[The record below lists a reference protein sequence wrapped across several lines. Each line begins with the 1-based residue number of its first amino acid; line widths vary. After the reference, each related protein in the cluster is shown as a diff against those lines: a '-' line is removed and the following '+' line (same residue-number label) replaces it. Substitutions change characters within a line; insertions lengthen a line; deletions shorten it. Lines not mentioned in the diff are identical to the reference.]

1 MNLKIKLW
9 GVRGSLPSPI
19 HPDVLLKR
27 VEEILTQYQK
37 LIDAKVPISPQ
48 TFIGTLPIH
57 LTSGYG
63 GNTSC
68 AEVTIGDDRLLID
81 AGSGIRAFSEHIL
94 KTAPT
99 TKDFHIYFTHFHW
112 DHLIGL
118 PFFTPLYI
126 KGRTV
131 HFYSVDEEM
140 ERSLHTLFRK
150 PNFPVPFEVISK
162 QVQIHKLKPRQPIK
176 VGAIEF
182 TPYEL
187 DHPDPCWGIRIE
199 AGGKSVAWAV
209 DNEGQRHSADQLGA
223 DHALFKNVDLLVYD
237 AQYTFD
243 EALEKIN
250 WGHSSAPIGIDLALR
265 ENIRQAIFVHHDPAA
280 NDEQIR
286 KAEEQTSLYYED
298 LLKQRKRAG
307 QDAPRFEW
315 RFGHEGEVL
324 EP

>member
-1 MNLKIKLW
+1 MSLKIKLW

-19 HPDVLLKR
+19 LPDVLLWR

-48 TFIGTLPIH
+48 TFIDTLPIH

-68 AEVTIGDDRLLID
+68 AEVTCGDDRLIID
-81 AGSGIRAFSEHIL
+81 AGSGIRGFSDYIM

-99 TKDFHIYFTHFHW
+99 TSDFHIYFTHYHW

-118 PFFTPLYI
+118 PFFTPLYL

-131 HFYSVDEEM
+131 HFYSVDDEL
-140 ERSLHTLFRK
+140 ERSLRTLFRK
-150 PNFPVPFEVISK
+150 PNFPVPFEVVSK
-162 QVQIHKLKPRQPIK
+162 QIKTHKLSPREPAK
-176 VGAIEF
+176 VGSIQF

-199 AGGKSVAWAV
+199 AAGKTVAWAV
-209 DNEGQRHSADQLGA
+209 DHEGQRHSPEQLGA
-223 DHALFKNVDLLVYD
+223 DMALFRNVDLMVYD

-250 WGHSSAPIGIDLALR
+250 WGHSSAPIGIDLAIR
-265 ENIRQAIFVHHDPAA
+265 EQIKQAIFVHHDPAA

-286 KAEEQTSLYYED
+286 HAEEQTSHYYED
-298 LLKQRKRAG
+298 LLKQRKRG
-307 QDAPRFEW
+307 GLDAPNLQW
-315 RFGHEGEVL
+315 RFGREGEVL